1 MVILFL
7 EIKTKIKIISHI
19 GVLMTRSVP
28 DAPVVEAKIEIEI
41 DVIVG
46 VHEVEARAVKIRIRN
61 VVIVVVAVNDILET
75 RTENP
80 LVCVIISL
88 GIDTLALV
96 L

>member
-28 DAPVVEAKIEIEI
+28 DAPVVEARIEI